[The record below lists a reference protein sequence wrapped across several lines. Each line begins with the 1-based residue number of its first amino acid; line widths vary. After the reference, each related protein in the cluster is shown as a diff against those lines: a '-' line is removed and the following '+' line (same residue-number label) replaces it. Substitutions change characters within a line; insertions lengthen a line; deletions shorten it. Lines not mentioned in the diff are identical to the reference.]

1 MSLTNIL
8 TAITSDNIFVFID
21 KNSLKDSPQLKK
33 ATVFNRLLGL
43 IDDDENDMWEPKAM
57 EKDASGNI
65 LLLKNLNISQS
76 EWNLFTAY
84 IRHGIPPYF
93 YTMKHNAFSQESII
107 KKVETINETCNKF
120 GGIPSFDEFYEKFI
134 LSDELNE
141 NNYYNPFEPKEDT
154 KKKYDWV
161 LAYTNQVGEMTN
173 LRAQG
178 WSCVNNVPG
187 GTFGTNLGY
196 TWWRK
201 LKSINN

>member
-1 MSLTNIL
+1 
-8 TAITSDNIFVFID
+8 
-21 KNSLKDSPQLKK
+21 
-33 ATVFNRLLGL
+33 
-43 IDDDENDMWEPKAM
+43 
-57 EKDASGNI
+57 
-65 LLLKNLNISQS
+65 
-76 EWNLFTAY
+76 
-84 IRHGIPPYF
+84 
-93 YTMKHNAFSQESII
+93 MKHNAFSQESII
-107 KKVETINETCNKF
+107 KKVESINETCNKF

-154 KKKYDWV
+154 KKKYNWV
-161 LAYTNQVGEMTN
+161 LAYTNQPTEMTN

-187 GTFGTNLGY
+187 GTFGANIGY